1 VDENILIIYLL
12 EFDRGAV
19 KNTTE
24 SVWAGL
30 ISNNILYGNNH
41 TDLIYI
47 EIMFF

>member
-30 ISNNILYGNNH
+30 ISNNILYGNNQMGKY
-41 TDLIYI
+41 LI